1 MVELEMKKDSVF
13 IVEELDTLDQMS
25 EGYELITQLYP
36 KMTLETYRERL
47 VQMLPNSYG
56 QAIVRDGRRVV
67 GLSGYWINTR
77 LWSGKYIDLDNVIV
91 DEAYRSKGIGK
102 LLMDHLVEKAKKLG
116 CRIAVLD
123 AYVENQGAHHFYYR
137 EGFAIRGF
145 HFVKKI

>member
-1 MVELEMKKDSVF
+1 MKKDSAF
-13 IVEELDTLDQMS
+13 TVEDLNTLEQMVD
-25 EGYELITQLYP
+25 GYELITQLYP
-36 KMTLETYRERL
+36 KMTIETYRERL
-47 VQMLPNSYG
+47 EQMLPNSYG
-56 QAIVRDGRRVV
+56 QAIVRDGKKVV
-67 GLSGYWINTR
+67 GLSGYWLNTR

-102 LLMDHLVEKAKKLG
+102 LLMDHLVEKAKTLG

-123 AYVENQGAHHFYYR
+123 AYVENRGAHHFYYR